1 MVSTSTPLR
10 SAISIA
16 QTLGSKRRLISIVGR
31 GKRLAVQ
38 AHKDEMKEFGPSGD
52 MDRTAGNVAAALF
65 VSKVKGSIVVLQ
77 ASSTLAHEGLE

>member
-1 MVSTSTPLR
+1 
-10 SAISIA
+10 
-16 QTLGSKRRLISIVGR
+16 
-31 GKRLAVQ
+31 
-38 AHKDEMKEFGPSGD
+38 MKEFGPSGD